1 MTSSTIRGTCTED
14 LERAFT
20 CREVTKGFETLS
32 KFEGVETTK
41 EGIFVMPK
49 ERITIHSTYV
59 YCDKCEKEIAFFKHR
74 IDSLS
79 KEIEALRSARLPGN

>member
-1 MTSSTIRGTCTED
+1 M
-14 LERAFT
+14 

-32 KFEGVETTK
+32 KFEDVETTK
-41 EGIFVMPK
+41 DGIFVMPK

-59 YCDKCEKEIAFFKHR
+59 YCNKCEKETAFHKHR

-79 KEIEALRSARLPGN
+79 KELQSCRAARLPGN